1 MRVLVAVDLS
11 GHGHNFESV
20 PVAPAMRPGTMDEY
34 PQATFV
40 AQLFA
45 TCLRRSRN
53 LAEQRCVLDT
63 ASARYTSASSP
74 VLRQRPALDR
84 SI

>member
-11 GHGHNFESV
+11 GHGHNFESL
-20 PVAPAMRPGTMDEY
+20 PVTPAMRPDSAGEC

-53 LAEQRCVLDT
+53 LAEQRCVQDM
-63 ASARYTSASSP
+63 ASERYTSASLP
-74 VLRQRPALDR
+74 VSRQRPALDR